1 MLIFYCYNK
10 SKSSRTKEK
19 GGNVML
25 INKGKKDSKTEEN
38 VEKAN
43 KSKENPEQENKI
55 VETRTIEQLLRD
67 LRQEKNWSYWNVVD
81 ELTRK
86 GIILNEKTIKKWEYG
101 LEYPDLDII
110 YKLSEIYLVP
120 SENFVIAKNNSFKE
134 GYETIHM
141 ELIKRICYITGISIK
156 VGYIAMYVFIGL
168 ALIWSLLFFIGKC
181 NEYLLV
187 RSIMN

>member
-1 MLIFYCYNK
+1 
-10 SKSSRTKEK
+10 
-19 GGNVML
+19 ML
-25 INKGKKDSKTEEN
+25 INKSKKDIIR
-38 VEKAN
+38 EKESE
-43 KSKENPEQENKI
+43 KVSQSKENTEQENKI

-67 LRQEKNWSYWNVVD
+67 LRQEKEWSYWNVVD

-110 YKLSEIYLVP
+110 YKLSEIYSVP
-120 SENFVIAKNNSFKE
+120 SQDFVMAKNNSFKE

-141 ELIKRICYITGISIK
+141 ELIKRICYITGISLK

-168 ALIWSLLFFIGKC
+168 ALIWALLFFIGKC

-187 RSIMN
+187 RSMMN

>member
-1 MLIFYCYNK
+1 MKKRIILHCDVNNFFASVECALNPSLKDLPVAVTGEK
-10 SKSSRTKEK
+10 SKR
-19 GGNVML
+19 N
-25 INKGKKDSKTEEN
+25 
-38 VEKAN
+38 
-43 KSKENPEQENKI
+43 
-55 VETRTIEQLLRD
+55 
-67 LRQEKNWSYWNVVD
+67 
-81 ELTRK
+81 
-86 GIILNEKTIKKWEYG
+86 GI
-101 LEYPDLDII
+101 
-110 YKLSEIYLVP
+110 
-120 SENFVIAKNNSFKE
+120 VIAKNNSFKE

>member
-1 MLIFYCYNK
+1 
-10 SKSSRTKEK
+10 
-19 GGNVML
+19 ML
-25 INKGKKDSKTEEN
+25 INKSKKYSIR
-38 VEKAN
+38 EKESE
-43 KSKENPEQENKI
+43 KVKQSKENTEQQNKI
-55 VETRTIEQLLRD
+55 IETRTIEQLLRD
-67 LRQEKNWSYWNVVD
+67 LRQEKEWSYWNVVD

-141 ELIKRICYITGISIK
+141 ELIKRICYIAGISLK

-168 ALIWSLLFFIGKC
+168 ALIWALLFFIGKC

-187 RSIMN
+187 RNMMN

>member
-1 MLIFYCYNK
+1 
-10 SKSSRTKEK
+10 
-19 GGNVML
+19 ML
-25 INKGKKDSKTEEN
+25 INKSKKDIIR
-38 VEKAN
+38 EKESE
-43 KSKENPEQENKI
+43 KVSQSKENTEQENKI

-67 LRQEKNWSYWNVVD
+67 LRQEKEWSYWNVVD

-86 GIILNEKTIKKWEYG
+86 GIILNETTIKKWEYG

-110 YKLSEIYLVP
+110 YKLSEIYSVP
-120 SENFVIAKNNSFKE
+120 SQDFVMAKNNSFKE

-141 ELIKRICYITGISIK
+141 ELIKRICYITGISLK

-168 ALIWSLLFFIGKC
+168 ALIWALLFFIGKC

-187 RSIMN
+187 RSMMN

>member
-1 MLIFYCYNK
+1 MVKNK
-10 SKSSRTKEK
+10 SEK
-19 GGNVML
+19 
-25 INKGKKDSKTEEN
+25 NKNRDVQMKNDKI
-38 VEKAN
+38 
-43 KSKENPEQENKI
+43 ENKKI
-55 VETRTIEQLLRD
+55 VVETRTIEQLLKD
-67 LRQEKNWSYWNVVD
+67 LRQEKNWSYLDLVEELSRKNVMID
-81 ELTRK
+81 
-86 GIILNEKTIKKWEYG
+86 EKTVKKWEFG
-101 LEYPDLDII
+101 LEYPDLDTI
-110 YKLSEIYLVP
+110 YKLSQIYSIS

>member
-1 MLIFYCYNK
+1 
-10 SKSSRTKEK
+10 
-19 GGNVML
+19 ML
-25 INKGKKDSKTEEN
+25 INKSKKDIIR
-38 VEKAN
+38 EKESE
-43 KSKENPEQENKI
+43 KVSQSKENTEQENKI
-55 VETRTIEQLLRD
+55 IETRTIEQLLRD
-67 LRQEKNWSYWNVVD
+67 LRQEKEWSYWNVVD

-110 YKLSEIYLVP
+110 YKLSEIYSVP
-120 SENFVIAKNNSFKE
+120 SQDFVMAKNNSFKE

-141 ELIKRICYITGISIK
+141 ELIKRICYITGISLK

-168 ALIWSLLFFIGKC
+168 ALIWALLFFIGKC

-187 RSIMN
+187 RSMMN

>member
-1 MLIFYCYNK
+1 
-10 SKSSRTKEK
+10 
-19 GGNVML
+19 ML
-25 INKGKKDSKTEEN
+25 INKSKKDIIR
-38 VEKAN
+38 EKESE
-43 KSKENPEQENKI
+43 KVSQSKENTEQENKI

-67 LRQEKNWSYWNVVD
+67 LRQEKEWSYWNVVD

-110 YKLSEIYLVP
+110 YKLSEIYSVP
-120 SENFVIAKNNSFKE
+120 SQDFVMAKNNSFKE

-141 ELIKRICYITGISIK
+141 ELIKRICYITGISLK
-156 VGYIAMYVFIGL
+156 VGYIAMYVFVGL
-168 ALIWSLLFFIGKC
+168 ALIWALLFFIGKC

-187 RSIMN
+187 RSMMN

>member
-1 MLIFYCYNK
+1 
-10 SKSSRTKEK
+10 
-19 GGNVML
+19 ML
-25 INKGKKDSKTEEN
+25 INKSKKNSKIKEN
-38 VEKAN
+38 IKKAT
-43 KSKENPEQENKI
+43 KSKENSDEENKI
-55 VETRTIEQLLRD
+55 NKIIETRTIEQLLRD

-86 GIILNEKTIKKWEYG
+86 GIILNEKIIKKWEYG

-110 YKLSEIYLVP
+110 YKLSEIYSVP
-120 SENFVIAKNNSFKE
+120 SQDFVTAKNNSFKE

-141 ELIKRICYITGISIK
+141 EFIKRICYITGISLK
-156 VGYIAMYVFIGL
+156 AGYIAMYVFIGL
-168 ALIWSLLFFIGKC
+168 ALIWALLFFVGKC

>member
-1 MLIFYCYNK
+1 
-10 SKSSRTKEK
+10 
-19 GGNVML
+19 ML
-25 INKGKKDSKTEEN
+25 INKGKKDSKTDEN
-38 VEKAN
+38 IKKVS
-43 KSKENPEQENKI
+43 KSKENPKQENKI

-168 ALIWSLLFFIGKC
+168 ALIWALLFFI
-181 NEYLLV
+181 
-187 RSIMN
+187 

>member
-1 MLIFYCYNK
+1 
-10 SKSSRTKEK
+10 
-19 GGNVML
+19 ML
-25 INKGKKDSKTEEN
+25 INKGKKDSKTDEN
-38 VEKAN
+38 IKKVS

-67 LRQEKNWSYWNVVD
+67 LRQEKNWSYWNVID

-86 GIILNEKTIKKWEYG
+86 GIILNEKIIKKWEYG

-181 NEYLLV
+181 NEYLFV

>member
-1 MLIFYCYNK
+1 
-10 SKSSRTKEK
+10 
-19 GGNVML
+19 ML
-25 INKGKKDSKTEEN
+25 INKSKKYSIR
-38 VEKAN
+38 EKESE
-43 KSKENPEQENKI
+43 KVKQSKENTEQENKI
-55 VETRTIEQLLRD
+55 IETRTIEQLLRD
-67 LRQEKNWSYWNVVD
+67 LRQEKEWSYWNVVD

-110 YKLSEIYLVP
+110 YKLSEIYSVP
-120 SENFVIAKNNSFKE
+120 SQDFVMAKNNSFKE

-141 ELIKRICYITGISIK
+141 ELIKRICYITGISLK

-168 ALIWSLLFFIGKC
+168 ALIWALLFFIGKC

-187 RSIMN
+187 RSMMN

>member
-1 MLIFYCYNK
+1 
-10 SKSSRTKEK
+10 
-19 GGNVML
+19 ML
-25 INKGKKDSKTEEN
+25 INKIKKNSKTEKN
-38 VEKAN
+38 IKKAN
-43 KSKENPEQENKI
+43 KSKENTDQENKI

-67 LRQEKNWSYWNVVD
+67 LRQEKEWSYWNVVD

-86 GIILNEKTIKKWEYG
+86 GIILNEKMIKKWEYG

-110 YKLSEIYLVP
+110 YKLSEIYSIP

-141 ELIKRICYITGISIK
+141 EIIKRIRYVTGISLK
-156 VGYIAMYVFIGL
+156 VGYIALYVFIGL
-168 ALIWSLLFFIGKC
+168 ALIWALLFFIGKC

-187 RSIMN
+187 RSMMN

>member
-1 MLIFYCYNK
+1 
-10 SKSSRTKEK
+10 
-19 GGNVML
+19 ML
-25 INKGKKDSKTEEN
+25 INKNKKNSKIYEN
-38 VEKAN
+38 IK
-43 KSKENPEQENKI
+43 KISKDAENPEQENKI
-55 VETRTIEQLLRD
+55 VETRTIEQLLRE
-67 LRQEKNWSYWNVVD
+67 LRQEKEWSYWNIVD
-81 ELTRK
+81 ELSRK

-141 ELIKRICYITGISIK
+141 ELIKRICYITGISLK

-168 ALIWSLLFFIGKC
+168 ALIWALLFFIGKC

-187 RSIMN
+187 RNMMN

>member
-1 MLIFYCYNK
+1 
-10 SKSSRTKEK
+10 
-19 GGNVML
+19 ML
-25 INKGKKDSKTEEN
+25 INKSKKYSIR
-38 VEKAN
+38 EKESE
-43 KSKENPEQENKI
+43 KVKQSKENTEQQNKI
-55 VETRTIEQLLRD
+55 IETRTIEQLLRD
-67 LRQEKNWSYWNVVD
+67 LRQEKEWSYWNVVD

-141 ELIKRICYITGISIK
+141 ELIKRICYIAGISLK

-168 ALIWSLLFFIGKC
+168 ALIWALLFFVGKC

>member
-1 MLIFYCYNK
+1 MLIFYCYNN
-10 SKSSRTKEK
+10 SKSRRSSKTKEK
-19 GGNVML
+19 GGNIML
-25 INKGKKDSKTEEN
+25 I
-38 VEKAN
+38 N
-43 KSKENPEQENKI
+43 KSKENEEQENKI

-86 GIILNEKTIKKWEYG
+86 GIILNEKIIKKWEYG

-110 YKLSEIYLVP
+110 YKLSEIYSVP
-120 SENFVIAKNNSFKE
+120 SQDFVMAKNNSFKE

-141 ELIKRICYITGISIK
+141 ELIKRICYITGISLK
-156 VGYIAMYVFIGL
+156 AGYIAMYVFIGL
-168 ALIWSLLFFIGKC
+168 ALIWALLFFVGKC